1 MRDRKMTY
9 LARQVAIWTIV
20 VALLGGCAQTKDW
33 MSSMRRSMSSSNDS
47 TILGAPDAEYYLDDL
62 YKLTAGDPATQAEIF
77 ADAESGFQLTPG
89 LQTNLRFALVLATA
103 GHPGTNPERAQT
115 ILQELLTQAPLLTPA
130 ELSLATIN
138 LKSVE
143 QQIALTSEAQRM
155 RASNSQAARTE
166 SASTNQRLASVEAEN
181 RRLRQELDDA
191 EAKLEAISSIERS
204 IRAQEQ

>member
-1 MRDRKMTY
+1 MRDRKMTS
-9 LARQVAIWTIV
+9 LARQIAISTIV

-33 MSSMRRSMSSSNDS
+33 MSSMRKSMSSSNDS

-62 YKLTAGDPATQAEIF
+62 YKLTTGDPATQAEIF

-143 QQIALTSEAQRM
+143 QQIALKSEARHE

>member
-1 MRDRKMTY
+1 MRDRKMTS
-9 LARQVAIWTIV
+9 LARQIAIWTIV

-33 MSSMRRSMSSSNDS
+33 MSSMRRSMSSDDS

-62 YKLTAGDPATQAEIF
+62 YKLTTGDSATQAEIF

-143 QQIALTSEAQRM
+143 QQIVLTSEAQRM

-166 SASTNQRLASVEAEN
+166 SVSTNQRLASVEAEN

>member
-9 LARQVAIWTIV
+9 LVRQIAIWTMV

-103 GHPGTNPERAQT
+103 GHPGANPERAQT

>member
-1 MRDRKMTY
+1 MRDRKLTY
-9 LARQVAIWTIV
+9 LARQIAIWTIV